1 MNAMPTENTSSNEHA
16 LYMVKGMLTKFMR
29 MLFPVEFRLDSL
41 PNTGAILPFH
51 YPLMPGEMIYLPET
65 VSSVGG
71 AAMARDYYVLTAAHL
86 AGRHEFG
93 TFGFRLA
100 DMPGFEDRAEVGLEA
115 IDSYVS
121 SFEDP
126 ALAGA
131 LLRLCESTR
140 VDAELCAPLSRSRT
154 PHDADAC
161 DAGRRAASRGAQHDA
176 GQGLARTDRR
186 CGRRSGRRVYSKG
199 RRVLRPA
206 AGGRRRRQA
215 KRAAYRRDVRMAARA
230 DRRGSRGRQ

>member
-1 MNAMPTENTSSNEHA
+1 MATENLTRPAANPAIDEHA
-16 LYMVKGMLTKFMR
+16 LFMVKGMLTKFMR
-29 MLFPVEFRLDSL
+29 MLFPLEFRIDSL
-41 PNTGAILPFH
+41 PESGAILPFH
-51 YPLMPGEMIYLPET
+51 YPLLHGGMIYLPER
-65 VSSVGG
+65 VNGIGG

-100 DMPGFEDRAEVGLEA
+100 DMPGFEDRSEVGLEA

-140 VDAELCAPLSRSRT
+140 VDA
-154 PHDADAC
+154 
-161 DAGRRAASRGAQHDA
+161 
-176 GQGLARTDRR
+176 
-186 CGRRSGRRVYSKG
+186 
-199 RRVLRPA
+199 
-206 AGGRRRRQA
+206 
-215 KRAAYRRDVRMAARA
+215 
-230 DRRGSRGRQ
+230 